1 MLDKSYSEHFGF
13 TESEVLQMMEY
24 YGVGSR
30 FDMMKEWYDGYL
42 FGTSEVYNP
51 WSVISFL
58 TGILSRSEDYLVK
71 SNRESGNGRS
81 GILVRSPSLRGRSF
95 ILEVK
100 VSDCIDDLE
109 EDAQRALRQIQE
121 KKYMEE
127 LRAEGYRKIDCYGVA
142 FYRKDCEVRFGGL
155 L

>member
-81 GILVRSPSLRGRSF
+81 GILVRSPSLRG
-95 ILEVK
+95 EV
-100 VSDCIDDLE
+100 V
-109 EDAQRALRQIQE
+109 
-121 KKYMEE
+121 YPGG
-127 LRAEGYRKIDCYGVA
+127 EG
-142 FYRKDCEVRFGGL
+142 FGL
-155 L
+155 Y

>member
-58 TGILSRSEDYLVK
+58 TG
-71 SNRESGNGRS
+71 
-81 GILVRSPSLRGRSF
+81 RSF

-142 FYRKDCEVRFGGL
+142 FYRKDSEVRFGGL